1 MIKISTNLKN
11 IKFGDKQAMK
21 VCKGID
27 VIWQKEDELIFESE
41 PNFFYK
47 TVVNSS
53 SVIKPNQRYR
63 FSTNS
68 PRSEYKLSVVGGG
81 VYDIKDKDVFL
92 IDKECEIIF
101 RNKSYVNFVTS
112 IYSTTD
118 KPNLTINI

>member
-1 MIKISTNLKN
+1 
-11 IKFGDKQAMK
+11 MK

>member
-68 PRSEYKLSVVGGG
+68 PRNEYKLSVVGGG

>member
-27 VIWQKEDELIFESE
+27 VMWQKEDELIFESE